1 MAEQRRPRGRKRVT
15 FEDGAGVQLHG
26 SGLGLGPERPGQNGS
41 SGSRGNRNGR
51 GMGGFPL
58 ILLIIIALLGG
69 GGSLG
74 GLLGGGSDGYSST
87 GNNWNVAED
96 YTPSAGDS
104 SFNHYT
110 SSYGGNGSLSSGW
123 SGENESQT
131 GLDDTV
137 ASGSREKYTTIKDN
151 GEDTVTIM
159 VYLCGTDLESR
170 SGMGTS
176 DLQEMIAANL
186 GSKINLLVY
195 TGGCKSWRNNIISSK
210 VNQIYQVMNGGVKCL
225 VKDAG
230 SGAMTNPDNLAS
242 YIQWSAKNFP
252 ADRYELIL
260 WDHGGGSVSGYG
272 YDEKYV
278 SSGSMTLSGIQKALN
293 KGGIKFDMVGFDACL
308 MATTETALMLN
319 EFADY
324 MVASEETEPG
334 IGWYY
339 TDWLTKLGKNTSMPT
354 TEIGKQIVD
363 SFVEAC
369 GKKCQGQKTTL
380 AVIDL
385 AELANTVPAKLSSFS
400 KAVSAKISDKNYQQI
415 SQARSQTREFAAST
429 KIDQVDLV
437 HLAENT
443 GLKEGKALAEAI
455 RGAVKYNR
463 TSFNMSNAYGLSI
476 YFPYRSSAKYVD
488 SMSRTYSEIGMD
500 ADYTSCIREFA
511 SLQVSGQA
519 AGGGTGSPYNALF
532 GDYAGEFSGLDST
545 GTDEL
550 IGALLSEFL
559 GGGYGRVSDMS
570 ADGASFLSDRA
581 MSEEETQEYLTENH
595 FDATQLAWTE
605 VDGRET
611 IELDETQWNLVTD
624 LKLNTF
630 ADVGNGYADLGCD
643 TVYDF
648 DDEGRLIA
656 DEGKYWISINGQP
669 VAYYHLDTIDD
680 GTSYSI
686 TGRVPCLINGEY
698 NNLLLV
704 FDTENEAGYVAG
716 VMTDYSQQGNLD
728 ISGKTALD
736 LQKGDQIQFICDLY
750 EYDGTF
756 QDKYLM
762 GTPITIEESVAELVV
777 SNTTIN
783 QNGSVVTYV
792 FTDIYGAE
800 HWTQALSR

>member
-1 MAEQRRPRGRKRVT
+1 
-15 FEDGAGVQLHG
+15 
-26 SGLGLGPERPGQNGS
+26 
-41 SGSRGNRNGR
+41 
-51 GMGGFPL
+51 
-58 ILLIIIALLGG
+58 
-69 GGSLG
+69 
-74 GLLGGGSDGYSST
+74 
-87 GNNWNVAED
+87 
-96 YTPSAGDS
+96 
-104 SFNHYT
+104 
-110 SSYGGNGSLSSGW
+110 
-123 SGENESQT
+123 
-131 GLDDTV
+131 
-137 ASGSREKYTTIKDN
+137 
-151 GEDTVTIM
+151 
-159 VYLCGTDLESR
+159 
-170 SGMGTS
+170 
-176 DLQEMIAANL
+176 
-186 GSKINLLVY
+186 
-195 TGGCKSWRNNIISSK
+195 
-210 VNQIYQVMNGGVKCL
+210 
-225 VKDAG
+225 
-230 SGAMTNPDNLAS
+230 
-242 YIQWSAKNFP
+242 
-252 ADRYELIL
+252 
-260 WDHGGGSVSGYG
+260 
-272 YDEKYV
+272 
-278 SSGSMTLSGIQKALN
+278 
-293 KGGIKFDMVGFDACL
+293 
-308 MATTETALMLN
+308 
-319 EFADY
+319 
-324 MVASEETEPG
+324 
-334 IGWYY
+334 
-339 TDWLTKLGKNTSMPT
+339 
-354 TEIGKQIVD
+354 
-363 SFVEAC
+363 
-369 GKKCQGQKTTL
+369 
-380 AVIDL
+380 
-385 AELANTVPAKLSSFS
+385 
-400 KAVSAKISDKNYQQI
+400 
-415 SQARSQTREFAAST
+415 
-429 KIDQVDLV
+429 
-437 HLAENT
+437 
-443 GLKEGKALAEAI
+443 
-455 RGAVKYNR
+455 
-463 TSFNMSNAYGLSI
+463 MSNAYGLSI

-581 MSEEETQEYLTENH
+581 MSEEETQEYLTEKH

-800 HWTQALSR
+800 HWTQALFR